1 MADMVNPLGAGGV
14 GGLSGPGGP
23 AGPGAVAP
31 SPDGK
36 SFKDIL
42 TDQIGKVNSLQEE
55 ANVAADK
62 LLSGESNNVEEVLL
76 AAKKAE
82 LAFKTMMQVR
92 NKIMDAYEELMRM
105 RI

>member
-1 MADMVNPLGAGGV
+1 MADMINPLGAGGV

-23 AGPGAVAP
+23 AVPGAAAH

-55 ANVAADK
+55 ANAAADK
-62 LLSGESNNVEEVLL
+62 LVNGESNNVEEVLL

-82 LAFKTMMQVR
+82 MAKA
-92 NKIMDAYEELMRM
+92 K
-105 RI
+105 